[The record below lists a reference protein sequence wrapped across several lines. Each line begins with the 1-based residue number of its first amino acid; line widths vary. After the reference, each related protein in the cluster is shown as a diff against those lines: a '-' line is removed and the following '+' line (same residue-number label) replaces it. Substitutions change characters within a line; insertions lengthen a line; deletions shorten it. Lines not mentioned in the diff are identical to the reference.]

1 MQIPANSV
9 RRRLGAR
16 GFTLIELMLV
26 VALIGI
32 VSMLA
37 GPKLNGMY
45 HRSVLNGTARKL
57 FSALMTAQ
65 AQATATGARHCL
77 VIDRT
82 ARNWV
87 VRQDSDSNGTCDST
101 DKLVERYPSSTSEN
115 DAGQSIPPYVA
126 FGPAAGV
133 AASLPVPYNDLEH
146 DRWCAP
152 PASGVTTCTL
162 WFEADGRIFDSDG
175 NDPPLGGAVM
185 LYDPT
190 SSGEGIVKIVAYVG
204 ATGNVRMFDGAM

>member
-1 MQIPANSV
+1 MTVCMQIPANSV

-133 AASLPVPYNDLEH
+133 AASRAIDLRH
-146 DRWCAP
+146 G
-152 PASGVTTCTL
+152 PASS
-162 WFEADGRIFDSDG
+162 ADVQFGRCLHRADAMGPTAAGDG
-175 NDPPLGGAVM
+175 PQLSFGSRRRRRPA
-185 LYDPT
+185 
-190 SSGEGIVKIVAYVG
+190 
-204 ATGNVRMFDGAM
+204 